1 MRSSDEKGAAA
12 TNKTPLF
19 GFLAGLGVGAI
30 LGWLRVLFHGNSRHQ
45 NRRPLVSEKN
55 YSKSEAVSSGTS
67 SEADHFR
74 TTEERVFAHSAEPVR
89 VPSILPTP
97 DEIVALEP
105 PLTNERVSDA
115 DTAAEDERPR
125 NSLAILVPR
134 VPSDIPEESAPVASA
149 ESVRA
154 PSILPTSDEI
164 VAPEPP
170 LTNERIWGADAAA
183 EDERPRN
190 SLAIVV
196 AQVPSDISEEST
208 PVASG
213 EPVHV
218 VSILATFEDIVAHE
232 SSSTKECISRGDTAV
247 EDESSQ
253 ESHHGSDKVPHVPV
267 DIPEDPPTMAGE
279 MFVATQNELVDSP
292 PASSLGLNST
302 NSLSPENQR
311 RNDATAGVSE
321 SSQVVGSKNSQ
332 RVHEQPARTSIHRPR
347 PVESAHEYGGSV
359 SEYLSPAYLQ
369 WNLWI
374 AEQVFVPTQRNEQV
388 YLSITPTILAG
399 IAADYRESPVSPL
412 EAEREFAAVV
422 SSAYAST
429 IAQEDRLRVL
439 RRLSP
444 EGVPLCL
451 AFLGISVLAAY
462 RMQSDEETS
471 GGAYYFR
478 LAEIL
483 GCEMVAGHP
492 RGFDPVVFESLWVF
506 VQTWLVSKTGAHLVL
521 PSPEARRFVALPLTH
536 VPLRR
541 LDIEKLPT
549 FFAWAGYTPGVRVSE
564 TKLRFDL
571 ERWVRSYA
579 LLSSAGTAAVMD
591 DRRQAVLAQAMHEL
605 GAWDGSVTESG
616 GRRSA
621 TVQLMLDIVRQR
633 PDLFYLPRRPDG
645 FPALFDDGLHVLE
658 AADDGFYGP
667 LQLSVDSGSELSD
680 GFEWKG
686 AGNVSL
692 RRGPATLIAL
702 GPSPD
707 YTGFLS
713 RPNLLR
719 GTACAVLCAEALALT
734 AADYLG
740 ASMGRTCSPISYAGL
755 PRGWSLFVNVL
766 PTRKVDVPTGLDALS
781 LASEVD
787 IICTG
792 GLRLGRRREWLA
804 GAPPKIIVTGLEQ
817 NEVARIDGEVVS
829 VNEDGALQTNGHLLG
844 PGVHSI
850 EAGNVQRTVEIVEPR
865 IDSRTPLSALDR
877 EAHHVTLPAG
887 QWYVIGASPDQATGR
902 IESVRPGKICKVN
915 FEPVWAISVGGGPG
929 ARVICIP
936 LTPAPPV
943 LPTNRKPVPTS
954 HLRQWV
960 AIVYD
965 AAMRRPQFAS
975 LLPNADQALIDDV
988 WKKYASLARRIK
1000 RQWRS
1005 GR

>member
-1 MRSSDEKGAAA
+1 M
-12 TNKTPLF
+12 
-19 GFLAGLGVGAI
+19 
-30 LGWLRVLFHGNSRHQ
+30 LGWLRVLFRGNSRHQ
-45 NRRPLVSEKN
+45 NRRPLVPEKN
-55 YSKSEAVSSGTS
+55 YSKSEVVSSGTS

-74 TTEERVFAHSAEPVR
+74 TTEERVAAHSAEPVR
-89 VPSILPTP
+89 VPSILPTS
-97 DEIVALEP
+97 DDIVAPESP
-105 PLTNERVSDA
+105 IANERISHA
-115 DTAAEDERPR
+115 DTAADDETPR
-125 NSLAILVPR
+125 NSVVIAVPQ

-149 ESVRA
+149 
-154 PSILPTSDEI
+154 
-164 VAPEPP
+164 
-170 LTNERIWGADAAA
+170 
-183 EDERPRN
+183 
-190 SLAIVV
+190 
-196 AQVPSDISEEST
+196 
-208 PVASG
+208 

-218 VSILATFEDIVAHE
+218 VSILATFEDIVAPE
-232 SSSTKECISRGDTAV
+232 SSSTKECISHGDKAV

-253 ESHHGSDKVPHVPV
+253 ESHHGSNKVVPQV
-267 DIPEDPPTMAGE
+267 PIDIPDDSTTIARE
-279 MFVATQNELVDSP
+279 MVVATQNELVDSP
-292 PASSLGLNST
+292 PASSLGVSST
-302 NSLSPENQR
+302 NSLSPDSQK
-311 RNDATAGVSE
+311 RNDATVGASD
-321 SSQVVGSKNSQ
+321 SSQVVESKSTQ
-332 RVHEQPARTSIHRPR
+332 RVHEQTARIPIHRPR

-359 SEYLSPAYLQ
+359 SDYLSPAYLQ
-369 WNLWI
+369 WNRWI

-399 IAADYRESPVSPL
+399 IAADYREPPVSPL
-412 EAEREFAAVV
+412 EAEREFAAVL
-422 SSAYAST
+422 SAAYAST

-549 FFAWAGYTPGVRVSE
+549 FFVWAGYTPGVRVSE
-564 TKLRFDL
+564 TKMRFDL

-579 LLSSAGTAAVMD
+579 LLSSAGTSAVMD
-591 DRRQAVLAQAMHEL
+591 DRRHAVLAQAMHEF

-616 GRRSA
+616 GRRYA

-645 FPALFDDGLHVLE
+645 FPAVFDDGLHVLE

-667 LQLSVDSGSELSD
+667 LQLSVDNGSELSD
-680 GFEWKG
+680 GFEWRG

-692 RRGPATLIAL
+692 RLGPATLIAL

-719 GTACAVLCAEALALT
+719 GTACAVLCEEALVPT
-734 AADYLG
+734 AAEYLG
-740 ASMGRTCSPISYAGL
+740 ASIGHVCSPISYAGL
-755 PRGWSLFVNVL
+755 PRGWSLFVNIR
-766 PTRKVDVPTGLDALS
+766 PTHKVDVPAGLDALN

-804 GAPPKIIVTGLEQ
+804 GAPPKIIVTGLERD
-817 NEVARIDGEVVS
+817 EIVRIDGEIVLAS
-829 VNEDGALQTNGHLLG
+829 EEDGALQINGHLIG
-844 PGVHSI
+844 PGVHTI
-850 EAGNVQRTVEIVEPR
+850 DAGSVQRTIEIVEPR
-865 IDSRTPLSALDR
+865 IDSRRPSSAFDR
-877 EAHHVTLPAG
+877 KARHVTLPVG
-887 QWYVIGASPDQATGR
+887 QWYVIGASPGQTMGP
-902 IESVRPGKICKVN
+902 IQSGRPGKICKVN
-915 FEPVWAISVGGGPG
+915 FDPVWAISVGGGPG
-929 ARVICIP
+929 SRVICIP
-936 LTPAPPV
+936 LVPAPPA
-943 LPTNRKPVPTS
+943 LQTNRKPVPTVYMG
-954 HLRQWV
+954 QWI
-960 AIVYD
+960 AIIYD

-975 LLPNADQALIDDV
+975 LLPNADRTLIENI
-988 WKKYASLARRIK
+988 WKQYASLARSIK
-1000 RQWRS
+1000 RQWRN

>member
-1 MRSSDEKGAAA
+1 MRSSDDKGAKP
-12 TNKTPLF
+12 TNKTSLF
-19 GFLAGLGVGAI
+19 QFLAGLGVGAM
-30 LGWLRVLFHGNSRHQ
+30 LGWLRVLFRGNPRHQ
-45 NRRPLVSEKN
+45 DQRPLVPEKN
-55 YSKSEAVSSGTS
+55 YSKSEAAFSVTS
-67 SEADHFR
+67 SAADFVR
-74 TTEERVFAHSAEPVR
+74 ATEEVVAAHSAESVR

-97 DEIVALEP
+97 DAIVVPKP
-105 PLTNERVSDA
+105 PLTNERISDA
-115 DTAAEDERPR
+115 DTAAEDETPR
-125 NSLAILVPR
+125 NSFAIVVPQ
-134 VPSDIPEESAPVASA
+134 VPSDIPEESTPAASA
-149 ESVRA
+149 E
-154 PSILPTSDEI
+154 
-164 VAPEPP
+164 
-170 LTNERIWGADAAA
+170 
-183 EDERPRN
+183 
-190 SLAIVV
+190 
-196 AQVPSDISEEST
+196 
-208 PVASG
+208 PVQ
-213 EPVHV
+213 V
-218 VSILATFEDIVAHE
+218 VSILATFEDIVVPE
-232 SSSTKECISRGDTAV
+232 SSSTKEFISHVDTAV

-253 ESHHGSDKVPHVPV
+253 ESHHGSDKMVPHVPI
-267 DIPEDPPTMAGE
+267 DIPEDPTIMAGE
-279 MFVATQNELVDSP
+279 MVVPTQNESVDGPS
-292 PASSLGLNST
+292 ATSVGLNST
-302 NSLSPENQR
+302 NSLSHEIR
-311 RNDATAGVSE
+311 KRDDATAGASD
-321 SSQVVGSKNSQ
+321 SLQVVESKNTQ
-332 RVHEQPARTSIHRPR
+332 RVHEPPARTSIHRPR

-359 SEYLSPAYLQ
+359 SDYLSPAYLE
-369 WNLWI
+369 WNRWI

-399 IAADYRESPVSPL
+399 IAADYRECPVSPL
-412 EAEREFAAVV
+412 EAEREFAATL
-422 SSAYAST
+422 SIAYAST
-429 IAQEDRLRVL
+429 IAQEDRLRVF

-492 RGFDPVVFESLWVF
+492 RGFDPLVFESLWVF
-506 VQTWLVSKTGAHLVL
+506 VQTWLANETGAHLVL

-579 LLSSAGTAAVMD
+579 LLSSAGTSAVMD

-605 GAWDGSVTESG
+605 SAWDGSVTESG

-633 PDLFYLPRRPDG
+633 PDLFYLPRRPEG

-766 PTRKVDVPTGLDALS
+766 PTRKVDVPTGLDALN

-829 VNEDGALQTNGHLLG
+829 VSEDGALQINGHLIG

-850 EAGNVQRTVEIVEPR
+850 EAGKVQRIVEIVEPR
-865 IDSRTPLSALDR
+865 IDSRRPLSALDR
-877 EAHHVTLPAG
+877 EAHHVALPAG

-943 LPTNRKPVPTS
+943 LPTDRKPVPTL

-975 LLPNADQALIDDV
+975 LLPNPDQALIGDV